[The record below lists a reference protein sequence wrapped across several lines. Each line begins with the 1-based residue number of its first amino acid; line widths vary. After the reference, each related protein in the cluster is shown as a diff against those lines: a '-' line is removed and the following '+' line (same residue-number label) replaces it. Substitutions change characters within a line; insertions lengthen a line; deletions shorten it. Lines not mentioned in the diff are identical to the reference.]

1 MIQCRL
7 KKYKGESRMAQE
19 QLEEVHVVGAE
30 TSGLLLGMGQS
41 ISKELCVF
49 NVTGGHPMLPPGV

>member
-1 MIQCRL
+1 
-7 KKYKGESRMAQE
+7 MAQE

-49 NVTGGHPMLPPGV
+49 NGTGGHPMLPPGV